1 MMRRGLPLQVLLL
14 WLLRVLLWLTL
25 MLLLMRR

>member
-1 MMRRGLPLQVLLL
+1 MRRGLPLQVLLL